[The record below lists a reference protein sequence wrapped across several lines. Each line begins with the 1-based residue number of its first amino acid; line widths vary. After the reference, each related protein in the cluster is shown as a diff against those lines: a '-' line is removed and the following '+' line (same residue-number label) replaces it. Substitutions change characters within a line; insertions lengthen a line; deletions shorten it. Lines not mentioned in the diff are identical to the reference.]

1 MTFNEYAYFAFVIL
15 APILALILAIW
26 VALIWPHRRL
36 AGARW
41 LIASTLLLI
50 GWLLSNTIELTARA
64 PHSTLLAAKITY
76 LFIATSPVAFLLFAI
91 EYTRPAL
98 LRKAPPFTFF
108 IIPAI
113 TVGLLFSPLEGWVW
127 AEVRTFPV
135 MDFTAMCVLRRG
147 LWFWVHTLYSYA
159 ASLTAWGLLMR
170 VYWKQRGTPGRGSK
184 LILVGVL
191 SALGTNVLYLSNVL
205 PTTKDFTP
213 ISLAVADLFIIL
225 GVLREYLFNL
235 RPLAALTI
243 SDNLDDGIFLFN
255 TEELMIDVNPAGQRL
270 LNKPREQLLGR
281 RGCTLLCEDAPDEC
295 PRRYGLMQ
303 RDVTYRQNGGR
314 RHFELKCQP
323 LFSRNGAY
331 LGRVVSLRDISRR
344 VAYEKRLIEQS
355 RRIRKLY
362 LASHHLLHP
371 LHPEEI
377 IRNIVHDAHSLL
389 DFVQQT
395 VWYPLDE
402 HMPEGTVST
411 AEEEA
416 PPLPAHDL
424 DTLPVLLAAQGR
436 RVYLQPVATP
446 ERVFGVLGFYLPEEA
461 SLSADEQNLLHN
473 YAVSAA
479 AALQN
484 ALYRQTL
491 EASALTDPLTKTFN
505 RRGFFRKA
513 ASLTP
518 AAPSYAII
526 MLDMDNLKEINDTY
540 GHQAG
545 DAALQALSDILHAQI
560 RSQDVL
566 SRYGGDEFIL
576 LLPDVEAEDARA
588 IARRLHEAV
597 RGARI
602 PYEGH
607 TLTITASM
615 GMATPHPGDSLET
628 CIKRADEALYQAKSR
643 GKNCLVVAA

>member
-26 VALIWPHRRL
+26 VALMWPHRRL

-50 GWLLSNTIELTARA
+50 GWLLSNTIELVVRP
-64 PHSTLLAAKITY
+64 PHSTLLAAKLTY
-76 LFIATSPVAFLLFAI
+76 IFIAASPVAFLLFGI

-98 LRKAPPFTFF
+98 LRKVPPFAFF
-108 IIPAI
+108 IVPAV

-135 MDFTAMCVLRRG
+135 MDFTAMCVTRRG

-159 ASLTAWGLLMR
+159 AILTAWGLLVR

-184 LILVGVL
+184 LILTGVL
-191 SALGTNVLYLSNVL
+191 AALGTNALYLSNVL

-235 RPLAALTI
+235 RPLAALTV

-255 TEELMIDVNPAGQRL
+255 TEELVIDVNPAGERL
-270 LNKPREQLLGR
+270 LHKPRQQLLGQ
-281 RGCTLLCEDAPDEC
+281 RGCTLLCNDAPDEC
-295 PRRYGLMQ
+295 PQRYGLMQ
-303 RDVTYRQNGGR
+303 RDVTYQQNGSR
-314 RHFELKCQP
+314 LHFELKCQP
-323 LFSRNGAY
+323 LFSGNGVY
-331 LGRVVSLRDISRR
+331 LGRVASLRDISRR
-344 VAYEKRLIEQS
+344 VAYERRLIEQS

-362 LASHHLLHP
+362 LASHHLLYP
-371 LHPEEI
+371 LHPQDI
-377 IRNIVHDAHSLL
+377 IHNIVHDAHRLL

-395 VWYPLDE
+395 VWYPLDA
-402 HMPEGTVST
+402 HMPVETIST
-411 AEEEA
+411 AKGDP
-416 PPLPAHDL
+416 PPLPSHNL
-424 DTLPVLLAAQGR
+424 NTLPDIITVQGR

-446 ERVFGVLGFYLPEEA
+446 ERVFGVLGFYLPAEA
-461 SLSADEQNLLHN
+461 FLSADEQNLLHN
-473 YAVSAA
+473 YALSAA

-491 EASALTDPLTKTFN
+491 EDSALTDPLTKTFN
-505 RRGFFRKA
+505 RRGFFQKA

-526 MLDMDNLKEINDTY
+526 MLDMDNLKEINDTH

-545 DAALQALSDILHAQI
+545 DAALQTLSDILQAQI

-576 LLPDVEAEDARA
+576 LLPDVATEDARA
-588 IARRLHEAV
+588 IAHRLQAAV
-597 RGARI
+597 REAHISYGGR
-602 PYEGH
+602 
-607 TLTITASM
+607 TITVTASM
-615 GMATPHPGDSLET
+615 GMATPRPGDSLEA

-643 GKNCLVVAA
+643 GKNCLVVA